1 MTVAQTAEAP
11 PTAAMNGP
19 AGFRTEWSAMRY
31 WLAKMLIVWPVFHL
45 FFRIRVVG
53 RENVPKTGGALL
65 AANHTSVLDSLF
77 LPLKTRRHVTF
88 LVKAQFVTGKG
99 FGAWVRRSFMSAIG
113 QLPIDRSGGRA
124 TSSALDTAVSLLR
137 SGRLVGIY
145 PEGTRSVDGRLHRG
159 RTGIARMIVEA
170 QVPVIPV
177 GIQGTR
183 DIMPVG
189 RNFPKLSGRVT
200 ITFGEP
206 LDFTRYSELE
216 EDRYVLR
223 SITDE
228 VMREI
233 QKLSGQEYQDTYAT
247 VRQADSGDAAPAS

>member
-1 MTVAQTAEAP
+1 
-11 PTAAMNGP
+11 
-19 AGFRTEWSAMRY
+19 MRY
-31 WLAKMLIVWPVFHL
+31 WLAKMLIVWPIFHI

-65 AANHTSVLDSLF
+65 AANHTSIIDSVF
-77 LPLKTRRHVTF
+77 LPLKTRRHVMF
-88 LVKAQFVTGKG
+88 LVKAQFFMGKG

-113 QLPIDRSGGRA
+113 QLPLDRSGGA
-124 TSSALDTAVSLLR
+124 ASSSALDTAVSVLQ

-159 RTGIARMIVEA
+159 RTGIARMIVKA

-189 RNFPKLSGRVT
+189 RSFPRLHGRVT
-200 ITFGEP
+200 LTFGEP
-206 LDFTRYSELE
+206 LDFTRFSALE

-228 VMREI
+228 IMREI

-247 VRQADSGDAAPAS
+247 TRRADREDTTAAS